1 MLRYVIPNTH
11 PFYTHDCDR
20 CVYQGTVY
28 ATHGGYYGPVDFY
41 TCDDSVLARYGNEGP
56 TYASGLASIYARP
69 ESRTFFTSQG
79 PMMTRMVELAELLL
93 RNKKGTHVQH
103 D

>member
-1 MLRYVIPNTH
+1 MLRYVIPNTE
-11 PFYTHDCDR
+11 PAYKHDCAK
-20 CVYQGTVY
+20 CVYHGTMH

-79 PMMTRMVELAELLL
+79 AMMARMVELADLLL
-93 RNKKGTHVQH
+93 KDPKVLRG
-103 D
+103 